1 MAGTI
6 YGSKLQ
12 GMRAAVGDTL
22 AELGR
27 KNEKIVV
34 IDAETAVATNIMPF
48 KNEFP
53 ERFLTTCIAEQNAI
67 SVAYGVQRMG
77 YIPFVPL
84 FASFIAFCSGWLCKC
99 KYKNDGMLC
108 GNNSCQCG
116 GNAPVV

>member
-1 MAGTI
+1 
-6 YGSKLQ
+6 
-12 GMRAAVGDTL
+12 MRAAVGDTL

-67 SVAYGVQRMG
+67 SVAYECRGWDISRL
-77 YIPFVPL
+77 YRYSHLLSLEDRLTRFL
-84 FASFIAFCSGWLCKC
+84 FRLVMQMQI
-99 KYKNDGMLC
+99 
-108 GNNSCQCG
+108 
-116 GNAPVV
+116 

>member
-48 KNEFP
+48 KN
-53 ERFLTTCIAEQNAI
+53 
-67 SVAYGVQRMG
+67 
-77 YIPFVPL
+77 
-84 FASFIAFCSGWLCKC
+84 
-99 KYKNDGMLC
+99 
-108 GNNSCQCG
+108 
-116 GNAPVV
+116 

>member
-67 SVAYGVQRMG
+67 QRS
-77 YIPFVPL
+77 L
-84 FASFIAFCSGWLCKC
+84 RSAE
-99 KYKNDGMLC
+99 DGIY
-108 GNNSCQCG
+108 
-116 GNAPVV
+116 PVCTVIRIFYRSKIV

>member
-84 FASFIAFCSGWLCKC
+84 FASFIARRSFDQIFVQAG
-99 KYKNDGMLC
+99 YA
-108 GNNSCQCG
+108 
-116 GNAPVV
+116 NANIKMMGC

>member
-53 ERFLTTCIAEQNAI
+53 ERFLTTCIAEHASIILILGIVLITAMSLNDWC
-67 SVAYGVQRMG
+67 VAPTLAAV
-77 YIPFVPL
+77 IP
-84 FASFIAFCSGWLCKC
+84 A
-99 KYKNDGMLC
+99 
-108 GNNSCQCG
+108 
-116 GNAPVV
+116 